1 MADLDNENQSISVDT
16 DGTYMFGLPI
26 SAKFSIYSGATSV
39 ELDSL
44 TVQSIS
50 GVTATAVKETG
61 IVTVTEVHKTM
72 PDKIDLEI
80 TGKATVNSIQY
91 TREAYLT
98 INKIRRGE
106 KGDSPALYE
115 LRPSVTQIK
124 KLTNGTFIP
133 STISCGLIVTSASGS
148 NLTTTLPLH
157 LLVQHSL
164 DNGASWASYSLGTP
178 INTASINTSVQF
190 SLYQQ
195 TAPSTMLDIET
206 IMIVEDGNSPYI
218 GPNGNWLVWDS
229 DLKKYVDSG
238 DTAHGDNGRSP
249 EIIDDY
255 WWAWDGEKWYN
266 TGIKAKGEDGHSP
279 YIGPTGNWFVWNGT
293 EYVDSGDK
301 AKGDNGKSPYI
312 GENDNW
318 WAWDGTKWYDTEIK
332 AKGKDGKDGKD
343 IEYVFT
349 RTRTSMPP
357 DIPQTTDAFPSGW
370 TDNPVGVNDE

>member
-1 MADLDNENQSISVDT
+1 MADLDNENQSISVDK

-26 SAKFSIYSGATSV
+26 STKFSIYSGATSV

-61 IVTVTEVHKTM
+61 IVTVTEVDKTM

-106 KGDSPALYE
+106 DGKKGDSPVLYE

-249 EIIDDY
+249 EIRDDY

-266 TGIKAKGEDGHSP
+266 TG
-279 YIGPTGNWFVWNGT
+279 
-293 EYVDSGDK
+293 
-301 AKGDNGKSPYI
+301 
-312 GENDNW
+312 
-318 WAWDGTKWYDTEIK
+318 IK